1 MKAAANNVMVN
12 SLCQVLSSTT
22 ATAGT
27 VIDLANYTN
36 VGKHA
41 IKLSLSVTDCKLT
54 TTTDQTIGVLWY
66 ESDSSAGTSPSALSG
81 AAISSGTTKSTYAE
95 ANVLV
100 SKRYIFAQATAAGT
114 ATAWGVVA
122 NAFPLRRD
130 F

>member
-1 MKAAANNVMVN
+1 MKPAVNNVLTN
-12 SLCQVLSSTT
+12 SLCQLLTSTT

-27 VIDLANYTN
+27 VIDLANFTN

-41 IKLSLSVTDCKLT
+41 LKLSLSVTDCKLT
-54 TTTDQTIGVLWY
+54 STTDQTIGVAWY
-66 ESDSSAGTSPSALSG
+66 ESASSDGSSPTALSG

-122 NAFPLRRD
+122 SAFPLRRD
-130 F
+130 Y